1 MWKEKR
7 NISVVKRDGK
17 EGKCMEQGKITEII
31 EKTLRCEK
39 EISKA
44 IIGQKEIIRQ
54 VMLAIL
60 TDGNVLLEG
69 VPGLGKTQLVK
80 AVSKVLDLS
89 FQRIQFT
96 PDLMPADVT
105 GTNLILREQE
115 RNVFQ
120 FEKGPVFAN
129 IVLADEI
136 NRATPKTQSALLE
149 AMQEKTVTVGKS
161 TYELPQ
167 PFMVL
172 ATQNPIENEGTY
184 PLPEAQLDR
193 FIFKLNMEF
202 PTLEELKDIMEIT
215 VTNKKTEL
223 TAVLTAEEILEM
235 RHIINEVPMAD
246 AVKEYALSLVVATHP
261 ESSLKGSTCETAQKY
276 IAVGASPRA
285 AQAIFR
291 TARARALLEGRMNV
305 SFEDVDFVAYP
316 VLRHRIIP
324 NFDAVSDGMKA
335 DEIIAEV
342 IKEVREKLI

>member
-1 MWKEKR
+1 MEKKT
-7 NISVVKRDGK
+7 IS
-17 EGKCMEQGKITEII
+17 EMI
-31 EKTLRCEK
+31 EKILRCEQ
-39 EISKA
+39 EIGKA
-44 IIGQKEIIRQ
+44 IIGQKDIIRQ

-80 AVSKVLDLS
+80 AISKVLNLS

-105 GTNLILREQE
+105 GTNLIIREND
-115 RNVFQ
+115 RNIFQ

-129 IVLADEI
+129 LVLADEI

-193 FIFKLNMEF
+193 FLFKLNVQF
-202 PTLEELKDIMEIT
+202 PTLEELKEIMEIT
-215 VTNKKTEL
+215 VTNKKVEL
-223 TAVLTAEEILEM
+223 ETVLTKEEILEM
-235 RHIINEVPMAD
+235 RHLIKDMPMAEP
-246 AVKEYALSLVVATHP
+246 VKDYALSLIVATHREVP
-261 ESSLKGSTCETAQKY
+261 NASETAKKY
-276 IAVGASPRA
+276 IANGASPRG

-305 SFEDVDFVAYP
+305 SFEDIDFVAYP

-324 NFDAVSDGMKA
+324 NFEAVSEGITA
-335 DEIIAEV
+335 DEIIAELL
-342 IKEVREKLI
+342 KEVKARN

>member
-1 MWKEKR
+1 MEKKT
-7 NISVVKRDGK
+7 IS
-17 EGKCMEQGKITEII
+17 EMI
-31 EKTLRCEK
+31 EKILRCEQ
-39 EISKA
+39 EIGKA
-44 IIGQKEIIRQ
+44 IIGQKDIIRQ

-80 AVSKVLDLS
+80 AISKVLNLS

-105 GTNLILREQE
+105 GTNLIIREND
-115 RNVFQ
+115 RNIFQ

-129 IVLADEI
+129 LVLADEI

-149 AMQEKTVTVGKS
+149 AMQEKTVTVGKV

-193 FIFKLNMEF
+193 FLFKLNVQF
-202 PTLEELKDIMEIT
+202 PTLEELKEIMEIT
-215 VTNKKTEL
+215 VTNKKVEL
-223 TAVLTAEEILEM
+223 ETVLTKEEILEM
-235 RHIINEVPMAD
+235 RHLIKDMPMAEP
-246 AVKEYALSLVVATHP
+246 VKDYALSLIVATHREVP
-261 ESSLKGSTCETAQKY
+261 NASETAKKY
-276 IAVGASPRA
+276 IANGASPRG

-305 SFEDVDFVAYP
+305 SFEDIDFVAYP

-324 NFDAVSDGMKA
+324 NFEAVSEGITA
-335 DEIIAEV
+335 DEIIAELL
-342 IKEVREKLI
+342 KEVKARN

>member
-1 MWKEKR
+1 
-7 NISVVKRDGK
+7 
-17 EGKCMEQGKITEII
+17 MEQKQISEII
-31 EKTLRCEK
+31 EKTIRCEQ
-39 EISKA
+39 EIGKA
-44 IIGQKEIIRQ
+44 IIGQKDIIRQ

-80 AVSKVLDLS
+80 AISKVLNLS

-105 GTNLILREQE
+105 GTNLIIREQDK
-115 RNVFQ
+115 NVFQ

-129 IVLADEI
+129 LVLADEI

-149 AMQEKTVTVGKS
+149 AMQEKTVTVGKT

-193 FIFKLNMEF
+193 FLFKLNVEF
-202 PTLEELKDIMEIT
+202 PTLEELKEIMEIT

-223 TAVLTAEEILEM
+223 EAILTAEEILEM
-235 RHIINEVPMAD
+235 RRIIKDMPMAEP
-246 AVKEYALSLVVATHP
+246 VKDYALSLVVATHP
-261 ESSLKGSTCETAQKY
+261 EVPDASETAKKY
-276 IAVGASPRA
+276 ISNGASPRG

-305 SFEDVDFVAYP
+305 SFDDVDFVAYP
-316 VLRHRIIP
+316 VLRHRIMP
-324 NFDAVSDGMKA
+324 NFDAVSEGVKA
-335 DEIIAEV
+335 DEIIAQIINEV
-342 IKEVREKLI
+342 KHAK

>member
-1 MWKEKR
+1 MEKKT
-7 NISVVKRDGK
+7 IS
-17 EGKCMEQGKITEII
+17 EMI
-31 EKTLRCEK
+31 EKILRCEQ
-39 EISKA
+39 EIGKA
-44 IIGQKEIIRQ
+44 IIGQKDIIRQ

-80 AVSKVLDLS
+80 AISKVLNLS

-105 GTNLILREQE
+105 GTNLIIREND

-129 IVLADEI
+129 LVLADEI

-193 FIFKLNMEF
+193 FLFKLNVQF
-202 PTLEELKDIMEIT
+202 PTLEELKEIMEIT
-215 VTNKKTEL
+215 VTNKKVEL
-223 TAVLTAEEILEM
+223 ETVLTKEEILEM
-235 RHIINEVPMAD
+235 RHLIKDMPMAEP
-246 AVKEYALSLVVATHP
+246 VKDYALSLIVATHREVP
-261 ESSLKGSTCETAQKY
+261 NASETAKKY
-276 IAVGASPRA
+276 IANGASPRG

-305 SFEDVDFVAYP
+305 SFEDIDFVAYP

-324 NFDAVSDGMKA
+324 NFEAVSEGITA
-335 DEIIAEV
+335 DEIIAELL
-342 IKEVREKLI
+342 KEVKARN

>member
-1 MWKEKR
+1 
-7 NISVVKRDGK
+7 
-17 EGKCMEQGKITEII
+17 MEQKQISEII
-31 EKTLRCEK
+31 EKTLRCEQ
-39 EISKA
+39 EIGKA

-80 AVSKVLDLS
+80 AISKVLNLS

-105 GTNLILREQE
+105 GTNLIIREQDK
-115 RNVFQ
+115 NVFQ

-129 IVLADEI
+129 LVLADEI

-193 FIFKLNMEF
+193 FLFKLNVEF
-202 PTLEELKDIMEIT
+202 PTLEELKEIMEIT

-223 TAVLTAEEILEM
+223 ETVLTGEEILEM
-235 RHIINEVPMAD
+235 RRIIKDVPMAEP
-246 AVKEYALSLVVATHP
+246 VKEYALSLVVATHP
-261 ESSLKGSTCETAQKY
+261 EVPNASETAKKY
-276 IAVGASPRA
+276 ISNGASPRG

-305 SFEDVDFVAYP
+305 SFEDIDFVAYP

-324 NFDAVSDGMKA
+324 NFEAVSEGIKA
-335 DEIIAEV
+335 DEIITELIQEV
-342 IKEVREKLI
+342 KAKN

>member
-1 MWKEKR
+1 MEKKT
-7 NISVVKRDGK
+7 IS
-17 EGKCMEQGKITEII
+17 EMI
-31 EKTLRCEK
+31 EKILRCEQ
-39 EISKA
+39 EIGKA
-44 IIGQKEIIRQ
+44 IIGQKDIIRQ

-80 AVSKVLDLS
+80 AISKVLNLS

-105 GTNLILREQE
+105 GTNLIIREND
-115 RNVFQ
+115 RNIFQ

-129 IVLADEI
+129 LVLADEI

-193 FIFKLNMEF
+193 FLFKLNVQF
-202 PTLEELKDIMEIT
+202 PTLEELKEIMEIT
-215 VTNKKTEL
+215 VTNKKVEL
-223 TAVLTAEEILEM
+223 ETVLTKEEILEM
-235 RHIINEVPMAD
+235 RHLIKDMPMAEP
-246 AVKEYALSLVVATHP
+246 VKDYALSLIVATHREVP
-261 ESSLKGSTCETAQKY
+261 NASETAKKY
-276 IAVGASPRA
+276 IANGASPRG

-305 SFEDVDFVAYP
+305 SFEDIDFVAYP

-324 NFDAVSDGMKA
+324 NFEAVSEGITV
-335 DEIIAEV
+335 DEIIAELL
-342 IKEVREKLI
+342 KEVKARN

>member
-1 MWKEKR
+1 MEKKT
-7 NISVVKRDGK
+7 IS
-17 EGKCMEQGKITEII
+17 EMI
-31 EKTLRCEK
+31 EKTFRCEQ
-39 EISKA
+39 EIGKA
-44 IIGQKEIIRQ
+44 IIGQKDIIRQ

-80 AVSKVLDLS
+80 AISKVLNLS

-105 GTNLILREQE
+105 GTNLIIREND

-129 IVLADEI
+129 LVLADEI

-149 AMQEKTVTVGKS
+149 AMQEKTVTVGKV

-193 FIFKLNMEF
+193 FLFKLNVQF
-202 PTLEELKDIMEIT
+202 PTLEELKEIMEIT
-215 VTNKKTEL
+215 VTNKKVEL
-223 TAVLTAEEILEM
+223 ETVLTKEEILEM
-235 RHIINEVPMAD
+235 RHLIKDMPMAEP
-246 AVKEYALSLVVATHP
+246 VKDYALSLVVATHREVP
-261 ESSLKGSTCETAQKY
+261 NASEIAKKY
-276 IAVGASPRA
+276 IANGASPRG

-305 SFEDVDFVAYP
+305 SFEDIDFVAYP

-324 NFDAVSDGMKA
+324 NFEAVSEGITA
-335 DEIIAEV
+335 DEIIAELL
-342 IKEVREKLI
+342 KEVKARN

>member
-1 MWKEKR
+1 MEER
-7 NISVVKRDGK
+7 QIS
-17 EGKCMEQGKITEII
+17 EII
-31 EKTLRCEK
+31 EKTLRCEQ
-39 EISKA
+39 EIGKA

-80 AVSKVLDLS
+80 AVSKVLNLS

-105 GTNLILREQE
+105 GTNLIIREQDK
-115 RNVFQ
+115 NVFQ

-129 IVLADEI
+129 LVLADEI

-149 AMQEKTVTVGKS
+149 AMQEKTVTVSKT

-193 FIFKLNMEF
+193 FLFKLNVEF
-202 PTLEELKDIMEIT
+202 PTLEELKEIMEIT
-215 VTNKKTEL
+215 VTNKKVEL
-223 TAVLTAEEILEM
+223 ETVLTAEEILEM
-235 RHIINEVPMAD
+235 RRIIKDVPMAE
-246 AVKEYALSLVVATHP
+246 AVKDYALSLVVATHP
-261 ESSLKGSTCETAQKY
+261 EVPGASETAKKY
-276 IAVGASPRA
+276 IANGASPRG

-324 NFDAVSDGMKA
+324 NFEAISEGIKA
-335 DEIIAEV
+335 DEIIAEL
-342 IKEVREKLI
+342 IAEVKARG